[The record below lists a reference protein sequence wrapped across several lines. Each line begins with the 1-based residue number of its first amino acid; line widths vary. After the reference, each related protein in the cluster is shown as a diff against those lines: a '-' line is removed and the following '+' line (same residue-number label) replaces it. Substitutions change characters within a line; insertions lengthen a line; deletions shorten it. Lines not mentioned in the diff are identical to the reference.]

1 MKNYKLKNWNKKR
14 VTKLILNPNKL
25 KTYKNHNLPKLSR
38 KILLSRPM
46 YQHHNLLN
54 LKLNLYQ
61 NKRKQYPN
69 LFRKISWTCM
79 VRVSLCKVFPT
90 QLFLLTCQSI
100 NTWVAMK
107 KWWGCQCCNKWS
119 RMSNWREWTL
129 PILIRSLWRI
139 WWPMLTWWIWSKTC
153 IKIMLEAW
161 LHLKC
166 QRQKRPLQFI
176 I

>member
-1 MKNYKLKNWNKKR
+1 MRNYKLKNWNKKR

-38 KILLSRPM
+38 KILLLRPM

-54 LKLNLYQ
+54 LKLNFYQ

-79 VRVSLCKVFPT
+79 VRVSPCKVFPT
-90 QLFLLTCQSI
+90 QLFLLTCQST

-107 KWWGCQCCNKWS
+107 KWWGCQCCNKWL
-119 RMSNWREWTL
+119 RMSRWREWTL
-129 PILIRSLWRI
+129 RILIHSLWRI
-139 WWPMLTWWIWSKTC
+139 WWPMLT
-153 IKIMLEAW
+153 
-161 LHLKC
+161 
-166 QRQKRPLQFI
+166 
-176 I
+176 